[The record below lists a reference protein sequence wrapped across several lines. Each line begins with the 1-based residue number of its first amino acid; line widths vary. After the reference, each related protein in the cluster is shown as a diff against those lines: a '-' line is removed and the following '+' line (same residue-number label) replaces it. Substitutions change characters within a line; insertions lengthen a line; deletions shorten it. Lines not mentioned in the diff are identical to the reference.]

1 MHPEIKRQL
10 RQLLGRH
17 RPPAIVMECYPWKD
31 GQEVPFGW
39 RGHLPDCKQTF
50 ELVLPWTF
58 RLTFRGIN
66 RTTLKWVDVH
76 FDFVPGELC
85 TLADLSRSS
94 RPKLEECKED
104 PRVKALEVTAVLL
117 KAWAPTKGLFV

>member
-1 MHPEIKRQL
+1 M
-10 RQLLGRH
+10 
-17 RPPAIVMECYPWKD
+17 
-31 GQEVPFGW
+31 
-39 RGHLPDCKQTF
+39 
-50 ELVLPWTF
+50 
-58 RLTFRGIN
+58 
-66 RTTLKWVDVH
+66 H

-94 RPKLEECKED
+94 RPKLEECKEY

>member
-31 GQEVPFGW
+31 GQEVPFCW
-39 RGHLPDCKQTF
+39 KGHLPDCKQAF

-94 RPKLEECKED
+94 RPKLEECKEY